1 MQSRLK
7 HIYTRNADPCTWYEN
22 DGGVCVCVLGV
33 KFSHFKVA
41 SYTVSST
48 KGRLD
53 KRWNFSTRRAKLC
66 ESLCYGGSRTTSR
79 VQAVILNMRPAFDL

>member
-7 HIYTRNADPCTWYEN
+7 HIYTRNADPCTWCEN
-22 DGGVCVCVLGV
+22 DGGVCLCPQSEG
-33 KFSHFKVA
+33 SHFKVA

-48 KGRLD
+48 KCRLE
-53 KRWNFSTRRAKLC
+53 KRWNFSKRRAKLC

-79 VQAVILNMRPAFDL
+79 VQAVILNIRPAFDL